1 MKQRRLARECAVQF
15 LFQHDLNPPANLPE
29 ALDAFWADRPELARD
44 DDPEPPSP
52 VPEGAE
58 PLPSEPAP
66 AAAATTPA
74 PAGGAPTADEAA
86 VRAFAEQLIR
96 GTLEHRDEIDRE
108 IERVS
113 QNWKLHRLAAVDRNV
128 LRLAI
133 FEMKHRADIPPVV
146 SINEAVDIARK
157 FSTGDSGR
165 FVNGLLDRIK
175 NELPRPARTPAPKE
189 A

>member
-29 ALDAFWADRPELARD
+29 ALEAFWADRPDLARD
-44 DDPEPPSP
+44 HEPEAPSP
-52 VPEGAE
+52 IPEGAE
-58 PLPSEPAP
+58 RLPAEPE
-66 AAAATTPA
+66 AAEAATVPA
-74 PAGGAPTADEAA
+74 PAGDAPTADEAV

-96 GTLEHRDEIDRE
+96 GTLEHRDGIDRE

-113 QNWKLHRLAAVDRNV
+113 QNWKLSRLAAVDRNV
-128 LRLAI
+128 IRLAI
-133 FEMKHRADIPPVV
+133 FEMKHRGDIPPVV

-157 FSTGDSGR
+157 FSTGESGR

-175 NELPRPARTPAPKE
+175 NELTRPARTPAPKE